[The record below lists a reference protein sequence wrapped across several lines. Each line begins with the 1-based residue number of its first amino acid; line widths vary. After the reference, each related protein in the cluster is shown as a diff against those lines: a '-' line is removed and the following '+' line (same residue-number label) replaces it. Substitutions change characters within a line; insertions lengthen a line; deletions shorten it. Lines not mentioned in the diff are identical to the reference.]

1 MRIEQVLNNNV
12 VIASEEDGRK
22 IIIDARGI
30 GFNNKPGSVIC
41 EEDYPN
47 MRKYVQESEEYQK
60 LRDFYENTD
69 QKLIDISKD
78 LLNREAMEKKID
90 HPIPVSAVMLLADHL
105 EDTVSRLKN
114 GLYLRN
120 ALTNEIKA
128 FYSVEFELSKSIG
141 KTMLETYEVAFNDDE
156 FAFVSIHLINLNA
169 NNMNET
175 MMSIQI
181 VDELVDIV
189 RRVMNLELK
198 LNTYVYSR
206 FITHLKYFAERVIT
220 RSDITSRYDAELD
233 AFLKN
238 NYKRAYSC
246 ALTIKKFVLR
256 KYRYEITDD
265 EVIYLT
271 LHLEGLKRENA
282 GEQEENI

>member
-60 LRDFYENTD
+60 LWDFYKNTD

-105 EDTVSRLKN
+105 EDTVSRLK
-114 GLYLRN
+114 
-120 ALTNEIKA
+120 
-128 FYSVEFELSKSIG
+128 
-141 KTMLETYEVAFNDDE
+141 
-156 FAFVSIHLINLNA
+156 
-169 NNMNET
+169 
-175 MMSIQI
+175 
-181 VDELVDIV
+181 
-189 RRVMNLELK
+189 
-198 LNTYVYSR
+198 
-206 FITHLKYFAERVIT
+206 
-220 RSDITSRYDAELD
+220 
-233 AFLKN
+233 
-238 NYKRAYSC
+238 
-246 ALTIKKFVLR
+246 
-256 KYRYEITDD
+256 TDCIC
-265 EVIYLT
+265 EM
-271 LHLEGLKRENA
+271 R
-282 GEQEENI
+282 